1 MLSPKDLPATTL
13 WLTPAQPAK
22 LVSRKVRIEVLGG
35 PDSGRHAELPG
46 PEVRVGSA
54 PDCDLALRDPTV
66 SRHHLTLRVEGE
78 RIRVIDFGSTNG
90 TLLDGLSV
98 RDAFA
103 RPDSRIQ
110 AGTSTLRLGMLPD
123 VVEVPVSSRE
133 RFGALLGTSVAM
145 RRVFAI
151 LERVAPTDTTLLV
164 EGETG
169 TGKELVA
176 EGVHEESQRGAG
188 PFVVFDCSA
197 VSPNLI
203 ESELFGHVK
212 GAFTGAIGDRAGAF
226 EAADGGTLFLDEIG
240 ELPLDLQPKLL
251 RALERREVRR
261 VGSNQVKRVDVRII
275 AATNR
280 SLALEVERGRFRED
294 LYYRLAVIHLVLPP
308 LRERPE
314 DIPLLV
320 AHFTRELGGATAA
333 PLPETADQD
342 AGEPDLRRE
351 RARAAQLRRPRPLP
365 ARPHPARAAGGLGA
379 AQPAVPALTMSLDL
393 SVPLKQARDRLID
406 HYELAYLREA
416 LNLTSGNITRAA
428 ELAGVNRKFI
438 QRAMKRLGLRDR
450 RDRVPGRSG
459 LRSSPP
465 RRARCGRD
473 ASRGRLRPIRAGRQE
488 CCTARKTRSGCGI
501 RIVDA
506 TVRRGE
512 RGDAAG
518 RAVGVG
524 GIALGHAPPV
534 VDEARGDEAGGLE
547 RGPRGRAA
555 PLRAAFA
562 VRDRRRA
569 AARPP
574 CPAGAR
580 TGSARSGTID
590 QPRLEPLGAVAH
602 EARPGRRRRG

>member
-1 MLSPKDLPATTL
+1 MLNPKDLPATTL
-13 WLTPAQPAK
+13 WLTAAKPAK
-22 LVSRKVRIEVLGG
+22 LVSRKVRIEVVAG

-78 RIRVIDFGSTNG
+78 RIRIIDFGSTNG

-123 VVEVPVSSRE
+123 EVEVPVSSRE
-133 RFGALLGTSVAM
+133 RFGALLGASAAM

-188 PFVVFDCSA
+188 PFIVFDCSA

-212 GAFTGAIGDRAGAF
+212 GAFTGAISDRAGAF
-226 EAADGGTLFLDEIG
+226 EAADGGTLFLDEVG
-240 ELPLDLQPKLL
+240 ELPVDLQPKLL

-261 VGSNQVKRVDVRII
+261 VGSNQVKRVDVRIV

-280 SLALEVERGRFRED
+280 SLTLEVERGRFRED

-320 AHFTRELGGATAA
+320 AHFTRALGGVNAA
-333 PLPETADQD
+333 PLPETLIKTLESQTF
-342 AGEPDLRRE
+342 AGNVRELRNFV
-351 RARAAQLRRPRPLP
+351 ARALSLRAPTPP
-365 ARPHPARAAGGLGA
+365 VPPIVTAAAIGNPGLSM
-379 AQPAVPALTMSLDL
+379 PLDL

-406 HYELAYLREA
+406 HYEQAYLREA

-438 QRAMKRLGLRDR
+438 QRAMKRLGLR
-450 RDRVPGRSG
+450 
-459 LRSSPP
+459 
-465 RRARCGRD
+465 
-473 ASRGRLRPIRAGRQE
+473 E
-488 CCTARKTRSGCGI
+488 
-501 RIVDA
+501 
-506 TVRRGE
+506 GE
-512 RGDAAG
+512 
-518 RAVGVG
+518 
-524 GIALGHAPPV
+524 
-534 VDEARGDEAGGLE
+534 
-547 RGPRGRAA
+547 
-555 PLRAAFA
+555 
-562 VRDRRRA
+562 
-569 AARPP
+569 
-574 CPAGAR
+574 
-580 TGSARSGTID
+580 
-590 QPRLEPLGAVAH
+590 
-602 EARPGRRRRG
+602 